1 LSIGQV
7 VWNLARRKSY
17 NASPDN
23 ETHQLYF
30 LLVPIQY
37 RLVETGWTSLNLEPC
52 YGLTNHINTVIIVPN
67 ISKYIY
73 QIMSVSR
80 NKNLIRKRWRIQAEV
95 FVMWIYFHFKF
106 FGCHFDLIFILIII
120 IITKNFFLTQVPG
133 IFRYVRLL
141 LTNQMSCLQTSTITI
156 F

>member
-1 LSIGQV
+1 MIFPQH
-7 VWNLARRKSY
+7 K
-17 NASPDN
+17 
-23 ETHQLYF
+23 
-30 LLVPIQY
+30 
-37 RLVETGWTSLNLEPC
+37 
-52 YGLTNHINTVIIVPN
+52 
-67 ISKYIY
+67 IY

-133 IFRYVRLL
+133 IFRYVRHNDDSIYMISQPIAGL
-141 LTNQMSCLQTSTITI
+141 
-156 F
+156 